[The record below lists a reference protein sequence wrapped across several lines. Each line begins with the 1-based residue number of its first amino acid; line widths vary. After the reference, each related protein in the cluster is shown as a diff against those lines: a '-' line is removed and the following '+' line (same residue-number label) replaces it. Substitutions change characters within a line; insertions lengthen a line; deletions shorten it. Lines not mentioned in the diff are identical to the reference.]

1 MCSSQCP
8 VHSIKIR
15 CRTVSREKLTGS
27 VMYIKYT
34 AEVNGL
40 DEVHR
45 IWRRAG
51 ANQKAPSKL
60 EGARVNKFKCSYA
73 ATTAGLNLYP

>member
-1 MCSSQCP
+1 
-8 VHSIKIR
+8 
-15 CRTVSREKLTGS
+15 
-27 VMYIKYT
+27 MYIKYT